1 MALLENLGKFKDLG
15 LLIIRIGIGLSFS
28 LIHGLPKIMG
38 GVPMWTKMGGA
49 MGSVGIHFL
58 PAFWG
63 FMASGSEAIGG
74 LLVLVGLFFRPAC
87 IFLVLTMVVASVV
100 TYTQGD
106 GFSDASHAIE
116 LGVVFLGLLLIGPGK
131 YSIDRK

>member
-1 MALLENLGKFKDLG
+1 MALLERLGKFKDLG
-15 LLIIRIGIGLSFS
+15 LLIIRIGLGLCFS

-38 GVPMWTKMGGA
+38 GVAMWTKIGGA
-49 MGSVGIHFL
+49 MGSVGINFF

-63 FMASGSEAIGG
+63 FMASGSEALGG
-74 LLVLVGLFFRPAC
+74 ILVLSGLFFRPAC
-87 IFLVLTMVVASVV
+87 IFLVFTLVVASVV

-116 LGVVFLGLLLIGPGK
+116 LGVVFLGLLFVGPGR
-131 YSIDRK
+131 YSIDGK